1 MVCLYPKSAESL
13 YETVFACSG
22 CSASIVKNKFKVFE
36 RLENLLQ
43 NGILHFVFRLLL
55 QNGILH
61 FVFRLSQ
68 SLENCKVLLLI
79 IRKQGY
85 FFLDEPPSRV
95 ILASGMKNI
104 MQ

>member
-43 NGILHFVFRLLL
+43 NGILHFVFRLSVRKL
-55 QNGILH
+55 QSSVTHNSKTGVL
-61 FVFRLSQ
+61 FSGRTPQQSNLSIRN
-68 SLENCKVLLLI
+68 EKHYAI
-79 IRKQGY
+79 ISKLFGLNQH
-85 FFLDEPPSRV
+85 S
-95 ILASGMKNI
+95 SGL
-104 MQ
+104 

>member
-1 MVCLYPKSAESL
+1 MKLYSL
-13 YETVFACSG
+13 AVAVAPQS
-22 CSASIVKNKFKVFE
+22 S
-36 RLENLLQ
+36 
-43 NGILHFVFRLLL
+43 L